1 MMSIEN
7 YIGIAVG
14 LLLVIVCLSIFLNV
28 PKTKKKDKPKL

>member
-1 MMSIEN
+1 MSIEN

-14 LLLVIVCLSIFLNV
+14 LLFIIGCISIFLNV